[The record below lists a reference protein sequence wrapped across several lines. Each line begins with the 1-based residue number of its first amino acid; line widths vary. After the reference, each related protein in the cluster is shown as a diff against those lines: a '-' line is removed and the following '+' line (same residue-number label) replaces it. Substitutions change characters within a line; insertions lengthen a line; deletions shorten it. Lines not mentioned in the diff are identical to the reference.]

1 MKANRLTRFVCL
13 AVTAVFSMSIL
24 LTGCGNSQKK
34 DEAVGTNTAQ
44 TEPTTESTT
53 EQQDTSKPAT
63 IRISY
68 CSTVGDEA
76 YKKYDLIGEYKK
88 VRPNVTIELE
98 KGKDDLEQLNA
109 LKMQKAAG
117 ALPELIGQAGN
128 LRELFQDNWE
138 SLDGLACVED
148 NKVAANYKVNGKIL
162 GIPEGAGYGSLVYY
176 NKDIFNEYNLSIPQ
190 TWNEL
195 IETAKTIKDGGKYIP
210 IALGAKDTWPVFPFT
225 ESGPFLVSADTDVLS
240 KMATVDDPFTKGT
253 PTYTAYSMFKRLA
266 DIKPFG
272 PDPLGTSFDQSK
284 TMVGAKKAAM
294 FFGAQWACN
303 DVKTSAGDNFAS
315 VGTFF
320 APFRENKTDKL
331 NALLGPGGFWYVN
344 KDSSAKEE
352 TKKFLDWYF
361 MEGFES
367 RVTAYA
373 GMLSLQKSDSVAIDP
388 LIQEAIDAAPD
399 AVNVTFDTGNGAYA
413 SVSALAKFD
422 TKVVG
427 PQILAGKDLD
437 KVMADYNAA
446 WKAAR
451 AKK

>member
-13 AVTAVFSMSIL
+13 AIMAVFSFSVL
-24 LTGCGNSQKK
+24 LTGCGNEKK
-34 DEAVGTNTAQ
+34 DAVSSVSSATEAASSAAQ
-44 TEPTTESTT
+44 ETV
-53 EQQDTSKPAT
+53 KPVT

-76 YKKYDLIGEYKK
+76 YKKFDLVGEYKK

-98 KGKDDLEQLNA
+98 KGKDDLEQLNT

-117 ALPELIGQAGN
+117 ELPELIGQAGN
-128 LRELFQDNWE
+128 LRELFQESWE
-138 SLDGLACVED
+138 PLDGLACVED
-148 NKVAANYKVNGKIL
+148 NKVAANYKVNGKVL
-162 GIPEGAGYGSLVYY
+162 GIPEGAGYGSIVYY
-176 NKDIFNEYNLSIPQ
+176 NKDIFKEYNLSIPK
-190 TWNEL
+190 TWDEM
-195 IETAKTIKDGGKYIP
+195 IAAAQTIKDGGKYIP
-210 IALGAKDTWPVFPFT
+210 IALGAKDVWPVFPFT

-240 KMATVDDPFTKGT
+240 KMATVDDPFTKDS
-253 PTYTAYSMFKRLA
+253 PTYKAYSMFKRLA

-294 FFGAQWACN
+294 FFCAQWACN
-303 DVKTSAGDNFAS
+303 DVKTSAGDNLAS
-315 VGTFF
+315 VGAFF
-320 APFRENKTDKL
+320 MPFRENTTDPL
-331 NALLGPGGFWYVN
+331 NVLLGPGGFWYVN

-352 TKKFLDWYF
+352 AKKFLDWYL

-367 RVTAYA
+367 KVTAYA
-373 GMLSLQKSDSVAIDP
+373 GMLSLQKSDNITVDP

-399 AVNVTFDTGNGAYA
+399 AVNVTSDTGNGAYA
-413 SVSALAKFD
+413 SISALAKFD

-437 KVMADYNAA
+437 AVLADYSAA

>member
-13 AVTAVFSMSIL
+13 AVAIVFSFSVL
-24 LTGCGNSQKK
+24 LTGCGTEKK
-34 DEAVGTNTAQ
+34 DDAAASVSTATEAA
-44 TEPTTESTT
+44 TTVA
-53 EQQDTSKPAT
+53 EQDNAKPAI

-76 YKKYDLIGEYKK
+76 YKKYDLVGEYKK

-98 KGKDDLEQLNA
+98 KGKDDLEQLNT

-117 ALPELIGQAGN
+117 ELPELVGQAGN
-128 LRELFQDNWE
+128 LRELFQENWE
-138 SLDGLACVED
+138 PLDGLACVED
-148 NKVAANYKVNGKIL
+148 NMVAANYKVDGKIL
-162 GIPEGAGYGSLVYY
+162 GIPEGAGYGSVVYY
-176 NKDIFNEYNLSIPQ
+176 NKDIFKEYNLSIPR
-190 TWNEL
+190 TWNE
-195 IETAKTIKDGGKYIP
+195 IIATAQTIKDGGKYIP
-210 IALGAKDTWPVFPFT
+210 IALGAKDVWPVFPFT

-240 KMATVDDPFTKGT
+240 KMAVVDDPFTKDS
-253 PTYTAYSMFKRLA
+253 PTYKAYSMFKRLA

-294 FFGAQWACN
+294 FFCAQWACN
-303 DVKTSAGDNFAS
+303 DVKTSAGDNLAS

-320 APFRENKTDKL
+320 MPFRENATDPL
-331 NALLGPGGFWYVN
+331 NVLLGPGGFWYVN

-352 TKKFLDWYF
+352 VKNFLDWYF
-361 MEGFES
+361 MKGFEPK
-367 RVTAYA
+367 VTAYA
-373 GMLSLQKSDSVAIDP
+373 GMLSLQKSDNIAVDP
-388 LIQEAIDAAPD
+388 LIQEAIDATPD

-437 KVMADYNAA
+437 AVLADYSAA